1 MRKIWIDNQIQT
13 VLRIIDVQNYNY
25 ILISKS
31 SISEILHVQKR
42 TRAYIIYL
50 QSLNG
55 KLYIINSTRCDNIDL
70 IFIKS
75 VKFSIFK
82 LNSYNNSE

>member
-1 MRKIWIDNQIQT
+1 MRKIWIDNQILT

-31 SISEILHVQKR
+31 SISEILHVQQR
-42 TRAYIIYL
+42 TRAYIFYL

-75 VKFSIFK
+75 VMFSIFK